1 MLDWKLHFIFGLF
14 LLVAMLTVFNLTN
27 FGISLENII
36 IVSFI
41 LLFASLFPDV
51 DMRRS
56 KIRDLVS
63 FIIATVV
70 SVCYLVFYT
79 QTWYYAPVYFLL
91 IYFIF
96 RYLPSKHRGVTHT
109 FKFSL
114 FFSMIIALI
123 CYLTLDNVISTIIL
137 YFSASFLGYSL
148 HLILD
153 KV

>member
-14 LLVAMLTVFNLTN
+14 LLLAILVVFNLTG
-27 FGISLENII
+27 FEASIRD
-36 IVSFI
+36 IVIVTVVS
-41 LLFASLFPDV
+41 LFASLFPDV
-51 DMRRS
+51 DMRTS
-56 KIRDLVS
+56 KIRDLIS

-70 SVCYLVFYT
+70 SVCYLVFYI
-79 QTWYYAPVYFLL
+79 QTWYYAPIYFLL

-96 RYLPSKHRGVTHT
+96 RHLPSKHRGVTHT

-114 FFSMIIALI
+114 FFSTVIALI
-123 CYLTLDNVISTIIL
+123 CYLTLNSTINSTIL
-137 YFSASFLGYSL
+137 YFLASFLGYNL